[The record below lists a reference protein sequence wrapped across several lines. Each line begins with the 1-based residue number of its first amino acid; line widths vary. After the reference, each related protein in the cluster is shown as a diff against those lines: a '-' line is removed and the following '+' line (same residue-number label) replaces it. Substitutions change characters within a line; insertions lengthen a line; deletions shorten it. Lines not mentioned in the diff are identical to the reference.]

1 MPLIVQPQFFQC
13 LTNFTLSISDQFLF
27 LTILV
32 TKYHFLIP
40 LTHRRCQFVCFSSRH
55 SLTDGR
61 PSRIDILNRLPTRLL
76 FDNDMSHVFVLV
88 FHPLQCQQMYNYLS
102 NWHVCNGLLINF
114 KAICIVLLAI
124 SF

>member
-1 MPLIVQPQFFQC
+1 MPNC
-13 LTNFTLSISDQFLF
+13 MLSISDQFLF
-27 LTILV
+27 SNPPHTQALS
-32 TKYHFLIP
+32 
-40 LTHRRCQFVCFSSRH
+40 VCVLSSSRH

-61 PSRIDILNRLPTRLL
+61 PSRIDILNRLPTRHL